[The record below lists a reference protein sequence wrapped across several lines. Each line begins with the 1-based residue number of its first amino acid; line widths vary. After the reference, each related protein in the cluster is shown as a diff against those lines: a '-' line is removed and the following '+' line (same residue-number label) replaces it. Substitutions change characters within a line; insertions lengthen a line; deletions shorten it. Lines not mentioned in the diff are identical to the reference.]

1 MRVQKHSIPNFGV
14 PSVWL
19 LAALIMGAAGA
30 VRAQTAPS
38 PMENHTPPAH
48 IATAGTSGTIP
59 PNTITNRELDAA
71 FNRADT
77 NHDGRLTRQEAER
90 FPALE
95 QRFEQIDSNHDSFI
109 SRDEFIKAAGS

>member
-1 MRVQKHSIPNFGV
+1 MRVQKHSIPNVGV

-19 LAALIMGAAGA
+19 LAALAMGAAGA

-38 PMENHTPPAH
+38 PVDTHAPAAH
-48 IATAGTSGTIP
+48 VVTTSTAIP
-59 PNTITNRELDAA
+59 QNAITNRELDAA

-95 QRFEQIDSNHDSFI
+95 QRFEQIDLNHDAFI

>member
-19 LAALIMGAAGA
+19 LAALVMGAAGA
-30 VRAQTAPS
+30 ARAQTAPS
-38 PMENHTPPAH
+38 PSQAPPAH
-48 IATAGTSGTIP
+48 ITTAGTTIP
-59 PNTITNRELDAA
+59 QNSISNRELDAA

-77 NHDGRLTRQEAER
+77 NHDGKLTRQEAER

-95 QRFEQIDSNHDSFI
+95 QRFEQIDSNHDAFI
-109 SRDEFIKAAGS
+109 SRDEFVKAAGS